1 MATTRTREAVGI
13 FDNQAKLDSAVAE
26 LELSEFAHHDI
37 SVLGDQDTLEERFG
51 SDTVKPER
59 LEDNPEAPRG
69 TYVHPEEKTIGASVV
84 VGIPAYIAGCIAAL
98 MVNPATHFAL
108 LGAVTT
114 GSLFGALLGGAVVYF
129 MKQRMQSRATRQI
142 KKGGLLL
149 WVRTPNSTKEKRAL
163 DILRRHGGRHV
174 HVHSIA

>member
-1 MATTRTREAVGI
+1 MTTTRTREAVGI
-13 FDNQAKLDSAVAE
+13 FDNQSKLDAAVAE

-37 SVLGDQDTLEERFG
+37 SVLGDQETLEERFG
-51 SDTVKPER
+51 SQAVNPER

-69 TYVHPEEKTIGASVV
+69 TYVHPEEKTIGASVIIGV
-84 VGIPAYIAGCIAAL
+84 PAYIFGCIAAL
-98 MVNPATHFAL
+98 FVNPASNFAL

-114 GSLFGALLGGAVVYF
+114 GSLFGALLGGIVVYF
-129 MKQRMQSRATRQI
+129 LTQRLQNRTRRQI

-149 WVRTPNSTKEKRAL
+149 WVHTPNHTKERRAM